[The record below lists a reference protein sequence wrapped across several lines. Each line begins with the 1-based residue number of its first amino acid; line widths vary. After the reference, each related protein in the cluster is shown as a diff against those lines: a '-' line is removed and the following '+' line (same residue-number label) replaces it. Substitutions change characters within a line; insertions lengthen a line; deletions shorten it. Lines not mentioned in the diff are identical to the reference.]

1 MTTVSI
7 AGVGLIGGSFALAL
21 RKHGLAER
29 VIGVSSPHTLAAAL
43 AGGVIDEGLPLEEA
57 VPVSD
62 VVYLAQPISRILDQ
76 LPQIARLARPSALVT
91 DAGSTK
97 AEIVARAAAVFPP
110 GGAIF
115 LGGHPM
121 AGKAE
126 RGVEAA
132 EAGLFDGSTYVLAP
146 AGGVLPVDERIQ
158 RFCDWTA
165 KLGARLMVMDPEV
178 HDRTVAITSHLPQMA
193 STALAAVV
201 LDQLTNAESWRVAGG
216 GLRDM
221 TRLAR
226 SAYDLWR
233 DICFTNTKNID
244 QVLAAYIQRLEHL
257 RENLRQPGLKEE
269 FRRAAKF
276 AAEFQATQKSSPD
289 AS

>member
-1 MTTVSI
+1 MSTVTI
-7 AGVGLIGGSFALAL
+7 VGVGLIGGSFALGLREHAL
-21 RKHGLAER
+21 TARI
-29 VIGVSSPHTLAAAL
+29 IGVSSPRTIETAL
-43 AGGVIDEGLPLEEA
+43 ARGVIDEGLPLEQA

-62 VVYLAQPISRILDQ
+62 VIYLAQPISRILEQ
-76 LPQIARLARPSALVT
+76 LPRVAKLARPSALVT

-97 AEIVARAAAVFPP
+97 AEIVAQAAAVFPP
-110 GGAIF
+110 GGALF

-126 RGVEAA
+126 RGVDVA
-132 EAGLFDGSTYVLAP
+132 EAGLFEGSTYVLTP
-146 AGGVLPVDERIQ
+146 PGGVLPADARIERFSGWI
-158 RFCDWTA
+158 T
-165 KLGARLMVMDPEV
+165 KLGARLMVMDPQV

-193 STALAAVV
+193 STALASVV
-201 LDQLTNAESWRVAGG
+201 LDQLASEGSWRVAGG

-233 DICFTNTKNID
+233 EICFTNTENID
-244 QVLAAYIQRLEHL
+244 RALAVYIQRLEHL

-269 FRRAAKF
+269 FQR
-276 AAEFQATQKSSPD
+276 AAEFSARFQAGQKNLRD
-289 AS
+289 AP